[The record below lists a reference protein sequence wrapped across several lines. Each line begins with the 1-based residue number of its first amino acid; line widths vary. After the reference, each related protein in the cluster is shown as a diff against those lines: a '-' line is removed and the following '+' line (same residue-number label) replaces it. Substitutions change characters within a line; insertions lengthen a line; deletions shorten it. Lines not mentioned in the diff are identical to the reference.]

1 MKNTAY
7 KRQYIKMIA
16 LVVGNASSR
25 LLSLLSILLI
35 GHLLASSEYGMFT
48 SMYNISMALASFVA
62 MPILQCQLKY
72 NFDYNLKARNTIY
85 IYTMLFSLVY
95 FLVGCGAYYIG
106 AINKDYIYI
115 SSAIVIHFFITQTIA
130 NTYIS
135 NNEDYKSVVSIIV
148 NNFIFWALI
157 LINLTFFDSLN
168 YLAISLILSI
178 LAIFLFYI
186 STLKEP
192 RKEENNPPDYRFIKD
207 FVIPAFLASCAS
219 APVLIYIL
227 NDFDKLDGEVKVYFN
242 IAYQWFQIL
251 SFVILSVTP
260 KLIVMFTTN
269 VNMNFKKLA
278 KLIQILVL
286 MWALGLIL
294 GWIVLKLYN
303 VIDHQ
308 YLNDVAFILI
318 SSSVLSAYSGVIG
331 VYILSKHSM
340 WHGAFINFLWALM
353 MLFFYSAFEVSD
365 SLSMSKVFLTS
376 YFIHSILCT
385 IYMLKKIKGIS
396 NESTIH

>member
-1 MKNTAY
+1 
-7 KRQYIKMIA
+7 MIA

>member
-1 MKNTAY
+1 M
-7 KRQYIKMIA
+7 
-16 LVVGNASSR
+16 G
-25 LLSLLSILLI
+25 
-35 GHLLASSEYGMFT
+35 F
-48 SMYNISMALASFVA
+48 
-62 MPILQCQLKY
+62 
-72 NFDYNLKARNTIY
+72 
-85 IYTMLFSLVY
+85 
-95 FLVGCGAYYIG
+95 GAYYIN
-106 AINKDYIYI
+106 AINSDYIYI

-135 NNEDYKSVVSIIV
+135 NNEDYKSVISILV
-148 NNFIFWALI
+148 NNFIFWALV
-157 LINLTFFDSLN
+157 LINLTFFDSLQ
-168 YLAISLILSI
+168 YLALSLIFSS
-178 LAIFLFYI
+178 LAIFILYI
-186 STLKEP
+186 STLKESK
-192 RKEENNPPDYRFIKD
+192 KEENNRPDYRFIKD

-269 VNMNFKKLA
+269 VSMNFNKLA
-278 KLIQILVL
+278 GLIKILVS

-294 GWIVLKLYN
+294 GWIVLRLYN
-303 VIDHQ
+303 VVDHQ

-340 WHGAFINFLWALM
+340 WHGALINFLWALM
-353 MLFFYSAFEVSD
+353 MLFFYFEFEVSD

-385 IYMLKKIKGIS
+385 LYMLKKLKGIS